1 MLPTPILLTP
11 EGQAYTFVSLPPT
24 FDFLAAHDQSC
35 TLFPRLDWVLA
46 LGCMEILSAVHVP
59 ISLFS
64 FVFGLPI
71 VFFFLF
77 LFLYFFFSFSIFFF
91 FFSFFIV
98 LFHFLSFFY
107 I

>member
-71 VFFFLF
+71 VFFFLL
-77 LFLYFFFSFSIFFF
+77 LFLYFSYSISSLFSCDPYYR
-91 FFSFFIV
+91 V
-98 LFHFLSFFY
+98 LFHSRTCY
-107 I
+107 EI